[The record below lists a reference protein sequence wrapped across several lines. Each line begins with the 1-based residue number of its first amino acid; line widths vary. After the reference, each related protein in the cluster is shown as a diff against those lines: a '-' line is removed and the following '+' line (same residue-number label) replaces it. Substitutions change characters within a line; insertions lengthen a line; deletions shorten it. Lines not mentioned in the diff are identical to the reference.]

1 MTIDLHVHAFDDR
14 IAERA
19 ISTLEKH
26 AGVVPNTRGTIAQ
39 TLERMD
45 EWGIDKAAILPIA
58 TKPSQ
63 QTVINNW
70 AKSIDGERFI
80 AFGSVHPDAE
90 DALDELERIREL
102 GLHGIKLHPDYQG
115 FMIDDPRLDTLLDAI
130 AQTGLP
136 VVFHAGFDVV
146 SPELVHCTPEAALRM
161 FRRHRDL
168 KVILAH
174 LGGNDRWDEVYDHL
188 AGVDGELYFDTAF
201 TSHYCPDGIMKR
213 IIDRHGAER
222 ILFASDMPWDS
233 PDRIRQKI
241 LGLDISDDAKEKI
254 FGLNAQRLLGL

>member
-1 MTIDLHVHAFDDR
+1 MTIDLHVHAFDEK

-19 ISTLEKH
+19 ISVLEQR
-26 AGVVPNTRGTIAQ
+26 AGIVPYTRGTTAQ

-45 EWGIDKAAILPIA
+45 EWGIDRSVILPIA

-70 AKSIDGERFI
+70 AKQIDSQRLI
-80 AFGSVHPDAE
+80 SFGSVHPDAQ
-90 DALDELERIREL
+90 DALDELERICQL

-115 FMIDDPRLDTLLDAI
+115 FMIDDPKLDVLLDAI

-146 SPELVHCTPEAALRM
+146 SPDLVHCAPKAALKM
-161 FRRHRDL
+161 FKRHKDL

-174 LGGNDRWDEVYDHL
+174 LGGNDRWDEVYDTL

-201 TSHYCPDGIMKR
+201 TSWNCPDEMMQK
-213 IIDRHGAER
+213 IIDRHGVDR
-222 ILFASDMPWDS
+222 ILFASDLPWDS
-233 PDRIRQKI
+233 PDKIRQKI
-241 LGLDISDDAKEKI
+241 MRLKLSDDAKEKI
-254 FGLNAQRLLGL
+254 LGLNAQRLLRL